1 MESTKTKIWHLYLR
15 LEQHLCSEAC
25 GVVDRRRVLA
35 FVLLTLVET
44 VIIPFHFVLLYMKE
58 AWVGFYYNILHTIV
72 FLLLQYL
79 IFSRKLVFKKG
90 ISLLYVL
97 AFLKLVADNFLCL
110 YHQHD
115 SLSVIGNIYVM
126 FVLAITAL
134 SQRLSRAAL
143 VISTGLLVVVAIA
156 FSHTPVSVV
165 LFSFKAVL
173 VGFLMILYVWLYN
186 QDLVTSK
193 GLRQPHQVMEEER
206 KALEMLANLTEDEKK
221 MAQSLFVRLSQKQQQ
236 NIIDL
241 AAEQLKQQEFDEL
254 AWDEVCPELT
264 KSEKLICRLVLD
276 GKTLKEICTELNK
289 SESNITSQ
297 RCHIRKK
304 LNMGRKDDLKR
315 VLELRIAQVRDR

>member
-1 MESTKTKIWHLYLR
+1 MELAKNKIWHLYLR

-25 GVVDRRRVLA
+25 GVVDRRRVIA
-35 FVLLTLVET
+35 FVLLTLVE
-44 VIIPFHFVLLYMKE
+44 VIIIPYHFVLLYVKE
-58 AWVGFYYNILHTIV
+58 AWIGFYYNILYTIV
-72 FLLLQYL
+72 FILLQYL

-90 ISLLYVL
+90 ISCLYVL
-97 AFLKLVADNFLCL
+97 AFLKLASDSFLCL

-115 SLSVIGNIYVM
+115 NLSVVSNIFVM
-126 FVLAITAL
+126 FVLAITAQ
-134 SQRLSRAAL
+134 SQRLLRSAL
-143 VISTGLLVVVAIA
+143 IITVGMLPVVAIA
-156 FSHTPVSVV
+156 FAHTPTSVV
-165 LFSFKAVL
+165 LFSFKAIF

-186 QDLVTSK
+186 LDPVTSK
-193 GLRQPHQVMEEER
+193 GLRQPRQLMEEER

-254 AWDEVCPELT
+254 AWDELCPELT
-264 KSEKLICRLVLD
+264 KSEKLICRLILD

-304 LNMGRKDDLKR
+304 LNMGRKDELKR
-315 VLELRIAQVRDR
+315 VLELRIAQLRDK